1 MAAKRRPERDQ
12 AFEIW
17 RDSNKMTHLKEIAE
31 LLGVAKTLI
40 RKWKCQDKWDE
51 KMNGNVTNGNGN
63 VTNENDKSN
72 GNVTIQQN
80 SNKRRGPPLGSK
92 NAKGHGAPKGN
103 KNGIGNRGGPGGMP
117 GNKNAVTTGE
127 YETIWFDCLTEEE
140 QLLYDKIDT
149 STLAQVEAGIKF
161 FTFRERRMMERIHSL
176 MAGLS
181 EKERKVLQE
190 LQIQKKPMEVYSEKD
205 GTSKVLMIP
214 EANMVVTEITETE
227 YRTIDDI
234 LKVEEALTRVQDK
247 KTRAIALKH
256 SIEVTRSIELEKLN
270 LSKARLLFDIEKAK
284 GESKGNQHVDALRQK
299 MQERKMKHGSS

>member
-1 MAAKRRPERDQ
+1 MARPRNPDRDK

-17 RDSNKMTHLKEIAE
+17 LESKGTAKLKDIAIEIGIPDSRVRKWKTEDNWDQKIKERSDSNKGA
-31 LLGVAKTLI
+31 LL
-40 RKWKCQDKWDE
+40 
-51 KMNGNVTNGNGN
+51 
-63 VTNENDKSN
+63 
-72 GNVTIQQN
+72 N
-80 SNKRRGPPLGSK
+80 SKGSAPKKRGAPFGSK

-103 KNGIGNRGGPGGMP
+103 QNALGNRGGRGMP

-127 YETIWFDCLTEEE
+127 YESIWFDCLTEEE
-140 QLLYDKIDT
+140 QTLCYAINTDT
-149 STLAQVEAGIKF
+149 LIQVENDIRLSTL
-161 FTFRERRMMERIHSL
+161 RERRMMERIRRL
-176 MAGLS
+176 MDGLS

-190 LQIQKKPMEVYSEKD
+190 LQIQKKPTEVYSEKD

-284 GESKGNQHVDALRQK
+284 GESKGNEHVDALRQK
-299 MQERKMKHGSS
+299 MLERKMKHGSS

>member
-1 MAAKRRPERDQ
+1 MPRERSPNRDK
-12 AFEIW
+12 AFDIYKKHSGSI
-17 RDSNKMTHLKEIAE
+17 SNRQIAE
-31 LLGVAKTLI
+31 QLGEDEKKIAV
-40 RKWKCQDKWDE
+40 WKQRDKW
-51 KMNGNVTNGNGN
+51 NVVQHSNSVVQQTSTN
-63 VTNENDKSN
+63 V
-72 GNVTIQQN
+72 VQQKK
-80 SNKRRGPPLGSK
+80 KRGAPFGSK

-103 KNGIGNRGGPGGMP
+103 QNALGNRGGRGMP

-127 YETIWFDCLTEEE
+127 YESIWFDCLTEEE
-140 QLLYDKIDT
+140 QTLCYAINTDT
-149 STLAQVEAGIKF
+149 LIQIENDIRLSTL
-161 FTFRERRMMERIHSL
+161 RERRMMERIRRL
-176 MAGLS
+176 MDGLS

-256 SIEVTRSIELEKLN
+256 SIEVSRSIELEKLN
-270 LSKARLLFDIEKAK
+270 LNKARLLLDIEKAK
-284 GESKGNQHVDALRQK
+284 GESKGNEHVDALRQK